1 MAHAGA
7 RTQAHYSAP
16 TAHAAQSAQTS
27 STAASGA
34 CTGVSTCLCAE
45 RRARPAGRS
54 RRDPSAPRRSQFG
67 ESGLLENEPT
77 APAEQAHTTRFLDVR
92 TTYHVLAAKGDWA
105 ALAVLEHAYA
115 AAAGRRDLHVHALWR
130 EVAAV
135 AIPGACHLFR
145 REQLSVF
152 FVRSLL
158 SLTHGRGVNL
168 VVLQEGSVWRI
179 PRLLQSRPACCRVDR
194 LRRSGCSL
202 GCYSFCQI
210 WVYLE

>member
-1 MAHAGA
+1 MRASTVPVCCAHTCPIAGRLGIKSFTSAHHVKACRWSARSGTLEATAALAVDCICVRSPVPFVVAIEVAISAA
-7 RTQAHYSAP
+7 RT
-16 TAHAAQSAQTS
+16 
-27 STAASGA
+27 
-34 CTGVSTCLCAE
+34 
-45 RRARPAGRS
+45 
-54 RRDPSAPRRSQFG
+54 
-67 ESGLLENEPT
+67 
-77 APAEQAHTTRFLDVR
+77 
-92 TTYHVLAAKGDWA
+92 HVLASKGDWA

-130 EVAAV
+130 EAAAV
-135 AIPGACHLFR
+135 AIPGACDLFR